1 MMKNVKQAFSEVS
14 DILNHME
21 RELYEKIPKG
31 FINMIEENKDML
43 YNVNIDYSIDINKQ
57 DLLQD
62 TRIILA
68 IIYRDYICSKEKRQ
82 QLLENDNKELKMQEK
97 ILREKYE
104 IDFEKIK
111 NSRKKNNTLKD
122 KQDSPQKQL
131 IETKKESWFKRVFN
145 KLLKFFKKR

>member
-1 MMKNVKQAFSEVS
+1 MKNVKQAFSEVS